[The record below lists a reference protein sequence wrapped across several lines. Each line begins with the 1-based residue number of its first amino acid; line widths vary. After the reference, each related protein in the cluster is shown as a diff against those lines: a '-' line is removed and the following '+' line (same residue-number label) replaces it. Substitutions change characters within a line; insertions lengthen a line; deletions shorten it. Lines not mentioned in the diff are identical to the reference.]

1 MKISKEEVLHV
12 ADLARLVLTEEE
24 REIVTKQMGTI
35 LSYVDKLSE
44 IDTSDIPATTHAYKK
59 INAFREDVVISS
71 LSRKEALGNAPQKN
85 EEMFEVPRIL

>member
-1 MKISKEEVLHV
+1 MKISREEVLHV

-24 REIVTKQMGTI
+24 REIVTEQMGTI

-44 IDTSDIPATTHAYKK
+44 IDTTGVPATTHAHKK
-59 INAFREDVVISS
+59 VNAFREDVVSSS
-71 LSRKEALGNAPQKN
+71 LSREEALSNAPQKN